1 MRRLL
6 LAVPLLFAAPAHAD
20 MLDEAIAADMPSLMS
35 LYRELHANPELSM
48 AEVETSAK
56 LAADSNDST
65 AAGTGFGPRSGTL
78 AQPAKRAK
86 SAVVR
91 INDRGMAS
99 NDTSWYHAQMT
110 LGDCVVNRNDTR

>member
-1 MRRLL
+1 MSGEPSSPSAISAPSCASPKLCHQPS
-6 LAVPLLFAAPAHAD
+6 AGHSPFA
-20 MLDEAIAADMPSLMS
+20 
-35 LYRELHANPELSM
+35 
-48 AEVETSAK
+48 SAK
-56 LAADSNDST
+56 LAADSNDSA

-99 NDTSWYHAQMT
+99 NDTSWYHAQMN
-110 LGDCVVNRNDTR
+110 LGERSEEHTSELQSLMSISYDSLF